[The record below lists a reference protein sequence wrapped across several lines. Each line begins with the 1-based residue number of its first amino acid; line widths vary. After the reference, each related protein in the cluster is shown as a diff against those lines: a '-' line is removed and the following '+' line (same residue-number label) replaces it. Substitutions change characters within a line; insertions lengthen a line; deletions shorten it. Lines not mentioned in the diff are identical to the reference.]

1 MTRVKPGQRKRAKAP
16 KVRTGCQTCNAVQR
30 KPQRNSTETSK
41 RNRPRRTGTSTGR
54 KCDGYAAQ
62 AASSPTMPLAA
73 YPTPSSQDELQAVQ
87 SFRERTLAQA
97 SKFFVDELWTTKIL
111 RIAHAE
117 PGIWHALISLSSYHD
132 LFMQPVDAA
141 GAQSAMQRHNL
152 GIYALHHHNMAIK
165 AALDI
170 QRTPK
175 HPLSHIISCVVFVTI
190 EGLHVNRRQI
200 IRGEIIA
207 AIRLLKHGQRV
218 LHEFETQQR
227 HHAQASLGSED
238 SVIVSLVEAFFTCL
252 THQAVCV
259 GHLTGVAIY

>member
-41 RNRPRRTGTSTGR
+41 RNLPRRTGTSTGR

-62 AASSPTMPLAA
+62 AAPSPTMPLAA

-190 EGLHVNRRQI
+190 EI

-227 HHAQASLGSED
+227 HHAQAPLGSED
-238 SVIVSLVEAFFTCL
+238 SVIVNLVEAFFTCL